1 MALEIVSTLWQ
12 DIRYG
17 VRLLTKTPAFSAI
30 AILTLALGIG
40 ANTAIFSLIDAVMFH
55 ALPVTQPKQLMVLRW
70 TANARPKIR
79 SQSSYGD
86 TARIEGSK
94 PNGTSF
100 SRPLYL
106 EVEKSGVFE
115 SVAGFANAGAV
126 EISGNGPATR
136 TRAQA
141 VTGNFFSTLG
151 IRPAVGRLLQPS
163 DDEPSAPPVIVLNHL
178 YWQTAFGGAPDVV
191 GRTVRLNGTVVTIVG
206 VAEPKFLTLSFGNVY
221 DFWMPM
227 HLRPGFNR
235 NVARS
240 WDDPAYWWMLI
251 IGRLK
256 PDVPASQAQAALDVV
271 FRNHMMRGEKPLS
284 KEADAPHLQLVP
296 APDALVGSSGTYR
309 DPLRVLMIAVGIV
322 LLIACSN
329 VAGLILAR
337 ASGRR
342 REIAIRLAVGARR
355 SRLLRQLLTESVL
368 LSLAGG
374 MLGTIFAWWG
384 ARALV
389 AMIGSSQDRPI
400 GFGAALDLRVLA
412 FTAAISMLSGVIF
425 GLAPALRSLQLDLTP
440 ALKEGSAAAGSQH
453 GTHRW
458 FNLGNALVAVQAALA
473 IVVLAAA
480 GFMVHTVS
488 NLKNLNPGFDTRNLL
503 TFELDPETAGYKDSA
518 VENLYRDL
526 QQQIAAMPGVLSV
539 SYSESALL
547 AHSWSRT
554 SFRSNKIGEGKP
566 EYREADWMPIGPDF
580 FSTLKIPLITGRL
593 FTPAERE
600 QALQN
605 DAMDLARRQAKP
617 GTPQPPSPTVPIATV
632 VNQAFV
638 KKYFPNVNPLGQQ
651 FGADDGSDPD
661 RPDKSPGFLIVGV
674 VGDAKYES
682 LRRDIDATMYV
693 PMTGSFA
700 GFEIRTAGDPK
711 GLIPALRSMI
721 NQRDANLPLIDI
733 KTQTERIENL
743 VFRERMIANLSSLFG
758 ALALS
763 LACIGLYGL
772 LSYEVTRRTREI
784 GIRMALGARRGDL
797 IQMVVTRGVAL
808 VLAGIAVGIVGAVV
822 IGRLLKSL
830 LYGVSA
836 GDPVTLAAVTAL
848 LLGVAA
854 LAAFLPARR
863 ASSVN
868 PVIALRYE

>member
-1 MALEIVSTLWQ
+1 MALEIAGTLWQ

-17 VRLLTKTPAFSAI
+17 VRLLAKTPAFSAI

-40 ANTAIFSLIDAVMFH
+40 ANTAIFSLIDAVMFRS
-55 ALPVTQPKQLMVLRW
+55 LPVDHPEQLMVLQW
-70 TANARPKIR
+70 TTNARPKIR

-86 TARIEGSK
+86 TARIPGSK

-100 SRPLYL
+100 SHPLYQ
-106 EVEKSGVFE
+106 EVEKAGVFE

-126 EISGNGPATR
+126 EVSGNGPASR
-136 TRAQA
+136 VRAQA

-151 IRPAVGRLLQPS
+151 IRPALGRMLQPS
-163 DDEPSAPPVIVLNHL
+163 DDEPSATPVIVLNHL

-191 GRTVRLNGTVVTIVG
+191 GRNVRLNGTVFTIVG

-227 HLRPGFNR
+227 HWRAELNR
-235 NVARS
+235 NFVRS
-240 WDDPAYWWMLI
+240 MDDPTYWWMLI

-256 PDVPASQAQAALDVV
+256 PEMPASQAQAALDLL
-271 FRNHMMRGEKPLS
+271 FRNHMIHGDKPLS
-284 KEADAPHLQLVP
+284 KPEDQPTLQLIP
-296 APDALVGSSGTYR
+296 APDALVGSSGNYR
-309 DPLRVLMIAVGIV
+309 DPLRVLMVAVGIV

-329 VAGLILAR
+329 VAGLVLAR

-342 REIAIRLAVGARR
+342 REIAVRLAVGARR
-355 SRLLRQLLTESVL
+355 ARLLRQLLTESVM
-368 LSLAGG
+368 LSVAGG
-374 MLGTIFAWWG
+374 ILGMIFAWWG

-400 GFGAALDLRVLA
+400 GFSAALDLRVLA
-412 FTAAISMLSGVIF
+412 FTAAVSMLSGVVF
-425 GLAPALRSLQLDLTP
+425 GLAPALRSLNVDLTP
-440 ALKEGSAAAGSQH
+440 ALKEGSASAGTQH

-458 FNLGNALVAVQAALA
+458 FNMGNALVAVQAALA
-473 IVVLAAA
+473 IVVLAGA

-488 NLKNLNPGFDTRNLL
+488 NLKNLDPGFDTRNLL
-503 TFELDPETAGYKDSA
+503 TFSLEPETAGYKDA
-518 VENLYRDL
+518 DAANLYRDL
-526 QQQIAAMPGVLSV
+526 QQQISAMPGVLSV

-547 AHSWSRT
+547 ARSWSRT
-554 SFRSNKIGEGKP
+554 SFRSNKTGEAKA

-580 FSTLKIPLITGRL
+580 FSTLKIPLVAGRL
-593 FTPAERE
+593 FTAAERE
-600 QALQN
+600 QAIQN
-605 DAMDLARRQAKP
+605 GAMERAHHHAKP
-617 GTPQPPSPTVPIATV
+617 GTTPPPSPTVPIATI

-638 KKYFPNVNPLGQQ
+638 KKYYPNTNPLGQQ

-661 RPDKSPGFLIVGV
+661 HPDKEPGFVIVGV

-693 PMTGSFA
+693 PMSGTFA

-711 GLIPALRSMI
+711 VLIPSLRAML
-721 NQRDANLPLIDI
+721 NQRDSNLPLTDV
-733 KTQTERIENL
+733 KTQTERIELL
-743 VFRERMIANLSSLFG
+743 VFREHMIANLSSLFG
-758 ALALS
+758 MLALV

-797 IQMVVTRGVAL
+797 IQLVVSRGVAL
-808 VLAGIAVGIVGAVV
+808 VVAGIAVGIVGAVA
-822 IGRLLKSL
+822 IGRLLKTL
-830 LYGVSA
+830 LFGVSA
-836 GDPVTLAAVTAL
+836 GDPITLAAVTVI

-854 LAAFLPARR
+854 LAAFVPARR
-863 ASSVN
+863 ASTVN
-868 PVIALRYE
+868 PVVALRYE